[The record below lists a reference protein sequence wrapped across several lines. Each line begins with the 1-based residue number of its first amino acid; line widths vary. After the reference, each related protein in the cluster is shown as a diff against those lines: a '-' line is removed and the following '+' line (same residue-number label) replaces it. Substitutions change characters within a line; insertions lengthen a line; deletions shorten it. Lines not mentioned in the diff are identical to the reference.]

1 MEGDNL
7 QADRIRFP
15 STTALGEL
23 IQCLL
28 QRQIQSS
35 SLDVMLF
42 SLSEARPFIRRL
54 ARGGTARRD
63 IHQLHLSSQV
73 IRSRTIKMSKLH
85 DSSGQEVL
93 KIIRDNN
100 ITNEV
105 KLHELGELKKS
116 IKHYQIPEPSIS
128 PLFEITRLC
137 MNQQHSILF
146 STGFAMLA
154 HLLKRLH
161 LQEPDYI
168 IPQTGR
174 LLPLVAERLGEAKE
188 RNRDIA
194 CQILVDIWRVCPQE
208 VETTIRDNV
217 MTGKSVYAKQTGMI
231 WISKVGNHTRTES
244 AGTLMLSRLMRSIN

>member
-1 MEGDNL
+1 
-7 QADRIRFP
+7 
-15 STTALGEL
+15 
-23 IQCLL
+23 
-28 QRQIQSS
+28 
-35 SLDVMLF
+35 
-42 SLSEARPFIRRL
+42 
-54 ARGGTARRD
+54 
-63 IHQLHLSSQV
+63 
-73 IRSRTIKMSKLH
+73 MSKLH
-85 DSSGQEVL
+85 DSSGAEVL

-128 PLFEITRLC
+128 PLFEIARLC
-137 MNQQHSILF
+137 MTQQHAVLF

-161 LQEPDYI
+161 LQEPHYI

-208 VETTIRDNV
+208 VEMTIRDNV
-217 MTGKSVYAKQTGMI
+217 MTGKSVYAKQTGMM
-231 WISKVGNHTRTES
+231 WISKVGIDTRKES
-244 AGTLMLSRLMRSIN
+244 CEHSDAKQTHEEYQLNFKSFVPRLMDALEDADGMVRETAKGTVVDLFRYVIVELDLLDQTLTGSLGMHLITPRLI